1 MCVALAHRVRLLPA
15 AMSFF
20 STSEMWQGRSRS
32 STRSDAAR
40 FSNAWH
46 KQLTAVA
53 VFCATMFPVGG
64 CGYAG
69 TPPKPSVSVTVQP
82 TSAVL
87 ALGATQQF
95 QATVTGSTD
104 TAVEWAVNG
113 VANGN
118 AVSGTVD
125 GTGLYTAPAV
135 MPSPAGVTVTAI
147 SQVNPGDHASA
158 SVTLQ
163 AGTVTVTVQPT
174 SALVTL
180 GATQQFQA
188 TVSGS
193 IDSSVAWKVNGV
205 ANGNAIS
212 GTVSGAGLYTAPA
225 VMPSPASVTVTAIS
239 QANPADQAS
248 AVVTLQLAIG
258 VSVLPAT
265 ARVAPGGAQ
274 LFSASISGS
283 GSLAGG
289 VAWSV
294 NGVPG
299 GNATLGTIMVNGA
312 TSAVYT
318 APATIPSPATVTM
331 TAASVADPTKAGTA
345 TVTIACAVPNAIAPP
360 SAQLALGQL
369 RAFTA
374 TFCGGAGAQVAWD
387 VNGVSGGN
395 SVSGT
400 IVVTGL
406 AEASYTAP
414 ANLPVANPVMV
425 HATEGGSTL
434 AATITIISNVTV
446 SVLPVS
452 ALLATG
458 QRVTLMPTVTNTA
471 DASVTWSVNGI
482 ANGNV
487 TVGQIC
493 QEASSPCVPPTGPSA
508 ATIDYLAPAT
518 APTANPVA
526 VTAISVADAS
536 KSASALITISGV
548 HETVGVSISPVYAFL
563 APSGGAA
570 STQQFFATITGATNT
585 NVTWSV
591 QSGVAGQGC
600 SGTACGTINSAG
612 FYTAP
617 ATAPSPNAVAVTATS
632 QANTTISAR
641 ATVAIT
647 SGPTIEVILPSS
659 VFAGAV
665 ESFPLQVQGSGFV
678 AGSGIAA
685 SAISINGTTRGT
697 TCAATTSC
705 AMGLN
710 PADVQTAATLT
721 IQVQNPGP
729 NGALSNP
736 VPFVIVPFDVSV
748 GTITL
753 SSGQPA
759 ATPVVL
765 TVPEPT
771 TAAESAPLDV
781 DTIGLLTG
789 GNNCGIQGSPL
800 TVTRPSSGSAVVS
813 LCIHGNLLDP
823 TFVYSFSGAGGA
835 PDGSD
840 IIVTASAI
848 TGLFPNM
855 IELDLQISSATLPG
869 VRTLFITTLNNDRA
883 ASTGMLEVR

>member
-1 MCVALAHRVRLLPA
+1 MSIFSSSKLRRETLQSSARSRAAEFSVALSQRLH
-15 AMSFF
+15 
-20 STSEMWQGRSRS
+20 TW
-32 STRSDAAR
+32 
-40 FSNAWH
+40 
-46 KQLTAVA
+46 A
-53 VFCATMFPVGG
+53 VFIFTMFALGG

-69 TPPKPSVSVTVQP
+69 TPPKPPVDVSVQP
-82 TSAVL
+82 TSALV

-104 TAVEWAVNG
+104 IAVEWEVNG

-125 GTGLYTAPAV
+125 DTGLYTSPAV
-135 MPSPAGVTVTAI
+135 MPSPASVTVTAI

-158 SVTLQ
+158 VVTLQ
-163 AGTVTVTVQPT
+163 AG
-174 SALVTL
+174 
-180 GATQQFQA
+180 
-188 TVSGS
+188 
-193 IDSSVAWKVNGV
+193 
-205 ANGNAIS
+205 
-212 GTVSGAGLYTAPA
+212 
-225 VMPSPASVTVTAIS
+225 
-239 QANPADQAS
+239 
-248 AVVTLQLAIG
+248 IG

-265 ARVAPGGAQ
+265 ATVAPDGAQ
-274 LFSASISGS
+274 IFTASLSGS
-283 GSLAGG
+283 GTLAGG

-294 NGVPG
+294 NGVAG
-299 GNATLGTIMVNGA
+299 GDATVGTIVVNGA

-318 APATIPSPATVTM
+318 APAAIPSPATVTV
-331 TAASVADPTKAGTA
+331 TVASVADPTKAGSA
-345 TVTIACAVPNAIAPP
+345 LVTIACAVANAIAPP
-360 SAQLALGQL
+360 GAQLALGQAQSL
-369 RAFTA
+369 TA
-374 TFCGGAGAQVAWD
+374 TFCGAAGAQVSWD
-387 VNGVSGGN
+387 VNGISGGN
-395 SVSGT
+395 SVVGT

-406 AEASYTAP
+406 ANSSYTAP
-414 ANLPVANPVMV
+414 VNLPTTNPLTI
-425 HATEGGSTL
+425 HATEGGSIL
-434 AATITIISNVTV
+434 AATVTIVSNVTV

-458 QRVTLMPTVTNTA
+458 QRVTLTPTVTNTS
-471 DASVTWSVNGI
+471 DTSVTWSVNGI
-482 ANGNV
+482 ANGNA

-493 QEASSPCVPPTGPSA
+493 VQASSPCVAPTGPSA
-508 ATIDYLAPAT
+508 LAIDYVAPAT
-518 APTANPVA
+518 APTADPVA
-526 VTAISVADAS
+526 VTATGEADAS

-548 HETVGVSISPVYAFL
+548 HETVAVTMSPMYAFL

-570 STQQFFATITGATNT
+570 STQQFFATVTGATNM
-585 NVTWSV
+585 NVTWSA

-600 SGTACGTINSAG
+600 SGTACGSINSAG
-612 FYTAP
+612 LYTAP
-617 ATAPSPNAVAVTATS
+617 TAAPSPNAAEVIATS
-632 QANTTISAR
+632 QANTTVSAS

-647 SGPTIEVILPSS
+647 GGPTIEVILPSS

-678 AGSGIAA
+678 AGNGSAA
-685 SAISINGTTRGT
+685 SVISINGTPRGT

-705 AMGLN
+705 ATGLN
-710 PADVQTAATLT
+710 PVDVQTAATLT

-729 NGALSNP
+729 NGARSNP

-753 SSGQPA
+753 SSGQAA
-759 ATPVVL
+759 ATPIIL

-771 TAAESAPLDV
+771 TAAESAPVDV

-840 IIVTASAI
+840 IVVTASAI

-883 ASTGMLEVR
+883 AATGMLEVR

>member
-1 MCVALAHRVRLLPA
+1 MCVALAHCVRLSFV
-15 AMSFF
+15 AMNFF
-20 STSEMWQGRSRS
+20 STSDRWRKASQS
-32 STRSDAAR
+32 SVRLSAAEFFDAFRQRLLA
-40 FSNAWH
+40 F
-46 KQLTAVA
+46 V
-53 VFCATMFPVGG
+53 VFIFTVSTVVVIGG

-69 TPPKPSVSVTVQP
+69 TPPKPSVTVTVEP
-82 TSAVL
+82 TSALV

-95 QATVTGSTD
+95 RATVTGSTD
-104 TAVEWAVNG
+104 TTVEWEVNE

-118 AVSGTVD
+118 AISGTVD

-135 MPSPAGVTVTAI
+135 MPNPASVTVTAI

-163 AGTVTVTVQPT
+163 AG
-174 SALVTL
+174 
-180 GATQQFQA
+180 GA
-188 TVSGS
+188 
-193 IDSSVAWKVNGV
+193 
-205 ANGNAIS
+205 
-212 GTVSGAGLYTAPA
+212 
-225 VMPSPASVTVTAIS
+225 
-239 QANPADQAS
+239 
-248 AVVTLQLAIG
+248 

-265 ARVAPGGAQ
+265 ATLAPGGAQ
-274 LFSASISGS
+274 IFSASISGS
-283 GSLAGG
+283 GTLAGG
-289 VAWSV
+289 IAWDV
-294 NGVPG
+294 NGVTG
-299 GNATLGTIMVNGA
+299 GNTTAGTIVVNGA

-318 APATIPSPATVTM
+318 APATIPSPATVTV
-331 TAASVADPTKAGTA
+331 TAASEADPTKSGSAL
-345 TVTIACAVPNAIAPP
+345 VTIACSAPNGIAPP
-360 SAQLALGQL
+360 SAQVALGQAQ
-369 RAFTA
+369 AFTA
-374 TFCGGAGAQVAWD
+374 TFCGAAGAQVAWD
-387 VNGVSGGN
+387 VGGISGGN
-395 SVSGT
+395 SVVGT
-400 IVVTGL
+400 IVATGL
-406 AEASYTAP
+406 ANASYTAP
-414 ANLPVANPVMV
+414 ANVPGTNPVTI
-425 HATEGGSTL
+425 HATESGSIL
-434 AATITIISNVTV
+434 AAAITIVSNVTV
-446 SVLPVS
+446 SVLPTS

-458 QRVTLMPTVTNTA
+458 QRVTLTPTVTNTSEM
-471 DASVTWSVNGI
+471 SVSWSVNGI
-482 ANGNV
+482 ANGNA

-493 QEASSPCVPPTGPSA
+493 QQASSPCVAPTGASPASV
-508 ATIDYLAPAT
+508 DYLAPAT

-526 VTAISVADAS
+526 VTATSVADAS
-536 KSASALITISGV
+536 KSASALITVSGAHGSV
-548 HETVGVSISPVYAFL
+548 VVSVSPAYAFL

-570 STQQFFATITGATNT
+570 STQQFFATVTGATNT
-585 NVTWSV
+585 SVTWSV

-612 FYTAP
+612 LYTAP
-617 ATAPSPNAVAVTATS
+617 AAAPSPNAVAVTATS
-632 QANTTISAR
+632 QANSSESAS

-678 AGSGIAA
+678 AGSGSAA
-685 SAISINGTTRGT
+685 STISINGTTRGT
-697 TCAATTSC
+697 TCAAATSC
-705 AMGLN
+705 ATGLN
-710 PADVQTAATLT
+710 PADVQSAATLT

-748 GTITL
+748 GSITL

-759 ATPVVL
+759 ATPIVL

-771 TAAESAPLDV
+771 TAAESASVDV
-781 DTIGLLTG
+781 DAIGLLTD

-800 TVTRPSSGSAVVS
+800 TVTRPSSGSAVVC

-823 TFVYSFSGAGGA
+823 TFIYSFSGAGGA

-883 ASTGMLEVR
+883 AATGMLEVR